1 MTQRF
6 GPAIPDALMCGIC
19 AMAEMDEVTGN
30 LKKLEGRIVRELNEA
45 RAQQEVR
52 FARMLVVIATVAIFL
67 VISMGWYVDLD
78 VDDDNSLA
86 NASGWDV
93 FSAMVSFSSEGVFVF
108 GGYYSW
114 VVVLAALAGGAAAPR
129 LTRRWICVT
138 LSTLLTLLALGH
150 LVIAAQVEEDFD
162 GQQLAGGWA
171 AIAVMLFAA
180 TVWGHLY
187 RQLREHSPV

>member
-1 MTQRF
+1 
-6 GPAIPDALMCGIC
+6 
-19 AMAEMDEVTGN
+19 MAEVDGQ
-30 LKKLEGRIVRELNEA
+30 LKKLMFRELEA
-45 RAQQEVR
+45 VRADQEVR
-52 FARMLVVIATVAIFL
+52 FARILVVVASVAIFL
-67 VISMGWYVDLD
+67 VMSMGWYVDLD
-78 VDDDNSLA
+78 VDDDTVA

-93 FSAMVSFSSEGVFVF
+93 ISAMAGFASESVFVF

-114 VVVLAALAGGAAAPR
+114 VVVLAALGGGAAVLR
-129 LTRRWICVT
+129 LTQRWVCVT

-150 LVIAAQVEEDFD
+150 LLVAAQVEEDFD
-162 GQQLAGGWA
+162 GEQLAGAWA